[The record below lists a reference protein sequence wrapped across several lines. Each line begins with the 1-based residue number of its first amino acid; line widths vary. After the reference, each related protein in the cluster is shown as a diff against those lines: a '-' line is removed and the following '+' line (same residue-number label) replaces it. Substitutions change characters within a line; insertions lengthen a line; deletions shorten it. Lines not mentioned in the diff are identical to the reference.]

1 MHTPAAIIQPD
12 DDMYSVMKKID
23 EPGAWNIPVV
33 ENDMYIGFV
42 SKSSIFTKY
51 RSQLI
56 RSTTE

>member
-1 MHTPAAIIQPD
+1 L
-12 DDMYSVMKKID
+12 
-23 EPGAWNIPVV
+23 PVV
-33 ENDMYIGFV
+33 ENEMYIGFV